1 MKSFKIALAQFSPH
15 IGNLEANAQK
25 MLEQANEAKKQNAD
39 LIIFPEL
46 SSIGYP
52 AEDLLLRPSLTKRTQ
67 QVFEQLKTVKDIV
80 MVFGFVNQTEDG
92 QRYNAAAVMKDGQV
106 LGVYNKQNLPNYSV
120 FDEKRY
126 FTEGH
131 QHLVF
136 EYLGHKF
143 GVLICEDV
151 WSLSTVQQLAQ
162 LNVETALVLNASP
175 YEVGKPQHRVET
187 MSALAKQMNLNLVY
201 ANQVGGQDDLIFDGT
216 SFVIAKNGSIVL
228 QAESFK
234 ESLYFAEYEAEQQA
248 FKANALPPALD
259 TMAEIYQ
266 SLVMATRD
274 YVQRSGFPGVI
285 LGLSGGIDSALTLAI
300 AADAIGADKVQA
312 VMMPYTYTA
321 QISVEDAAEQAKSMG
336 VTFGIAEINPIVN
349 SFMQTL
355 YPFFGNS
362 PADATEENLQ
372 ARARGTLLMGLS
384 NKFGNLVLSTG
395 NKSELA
401 VGYCTLYG
409 DMVGGFAVLKDVYKT
424 IVFELAKYRNSISD
438 KPVIPERV
446 ITRPPSAELRPD
458 QKDQDSLPPYDVLDP
473 ILYAY
478 IEEDMSQDDIIG
490 KGFDAEVVAKVIRL
504 VDFNEYKRRQG
515 AIGPRIS
522 SRAFSRERRYPIMNG
537 WKAGVKALSPIKKP
551 KHVFGLFYIDIFKSI
566 FYAQKKRPS

>member
-15 IGNLEANAQK
+15 IGNIEANAQK
-25 MLEQANEAKKQNAD
+25 MLEQINEAKKQKAD

-46 SSIGYP
+46 STVGYP
-52 AEDLLLRPSLTKRTQ
+52 AEDLLLRPSLAKRTQ
-67 QVFEQLKTVKDIV
+67 KAFELLSQVKDIV
-80 MVFGFVNQTEDG
+80 VVFGFVNQTEDG

-106 LGVYNKQNLPNYSV
+106 LGIYNKQNLPNYGV

-126 FTEGH
+126 FSEGQ

-143 GVLICEDV
+143 GVLICEDA
-151 WSLSTVQQLAQ
+151 WSLNTVHQLSQ
-162 LNVETALVLNASP
+162 LNVETILVLNASP
-175 YEVGKPQHRVET
+175 YEVGKPQHRLTT
-187 MSALAKQMNLNLVY
+187 MGELAKQLHVNLVY
-201 ANQVGGQDDLIFDGT
+201 TNQVCGQDDLIFDGT
-216 SFVIAKNGSIVL
+216 SFVINQDGSTAL
-228 QAESFK
+228 QAPSFK
-234 ESLYFAEYEAEQQA
+234 EDLYYAEYEVEQKA
-248 FKANALPPALD
+248 FKVTTITPVLE

-266 SLVMATRD
+266 GLVLATRD
-274 YVQRSGFPGVI
+274 YIQRSGFSGVI

-300 AADAIGADKVQA
+300 AVDAIGADKVQA

-321 QISVEDAAEQAKSMG
+321 QISIEDAAAQAKNMG
-336 VTFGIAEINPIVN
+336 VTFGIAEINPVVN
-349 SFMQTL
+349 SFMHTL

-372 ARARGTLLMGLS
+372 ARARGTLLMALS

-409 DMVGGFAVLKDVYKT
+409 DMVGGYAVLKDVYKT
-424 IVFELAKYRNSISD
+424 IVFELAKYRNSISET
-438 KPVIPERV
+438 PVIPERV

-458 QKDQDSLPPYDVLDP
+458 QKDQDSLPPYDILDA

-478 IEEDMSQDDIIG
+478 IEEDMSQDDIIA
-490 KGFDAEVVAKVIRL
+490 KGFEKEVVEKVIRL
-504 VDFNEYKRRQG
+504 VDRNEYKRRQG

-522 SRAFSRERRYPIMNG
+522 SRAFSRERRYPIANG
-537 WKAGVKALSPIKKP
+537 WAPGV
-551 KHVFGLFYIDIFKSI
+551 
-566 FYAQKKRPS
+566 

>member
-1 MKSFKIALAQFSPH
+1 M
-15 IGNLEANAQK
+15 
-25 MLEQANEAKKQNAD
+25 
-39 LIIFPEL
+39 
-46 SSIGYP
+46 
-52 AEDLLLRPSLTKRTQ
+52 
-67 QVFEQLKTVKDIV
+67 
-80 MVFGFVNQTEDG
+80 
-92 QRYNAAAVMKDGQV
+92 
-106 LGVYNKQNLPNYSV
+106 GVYNNQNLPNYCV

-151 WSLSTVQQLAQ
+151 WSLQTAQQLAQ
-162 LNVETALVLNASP
+162 LNVETVLVLNASP
-175 YEVGKPQHRVET
+175 YEVGKPQHRIDTLQE
-187 MSALAKQMNLNLVY
+187 LAKQLNLHLVY
-201 ANQVGGQDDLIFDGT
+201 TNQVGGQDDLIFDGT
-216 SFVIAKNGSIVL
+216 SFVINNSGDVAL
-228 QAESFK
+228 RAPSFQ
-234 ESLYFAEYEAEQQA
+234 ESLSIAEYQIENKAYKLSEAVPV
-248 FKANALPPALD
+248 LG

-300 AADAIGADKVQA
+300 AVDAIGADKVQA
-312 VMMPYTYTA
+312 VMMPYTYTS
-321 QISVEDAAEQAKSMG
+321 QISVEDATEQAKRMG
-336 VTFGIAEINPIVN
+336 VTFGIAEIHPIVN

-355 YPFFGNS
+355 FPFFGNS

-424 IVFELAKYRNSISD
+424 IVFELAKYRNTVGDTI
-438 KPVIPERV
+438 VIPERV

-458 QKDQDSLPPYDVLDP
+458 QKDQDSLPAYDVLDA

-478 IEEDMSQDDIIG
+478 IEEDQSQDDIIA
-490 KGFDAEVVAKVIRL
+490 KGFDKDLVEKVILL
-504 VDFNEYKRRQG
+504 VDRNEHKRRQG
-515 AIGPRIS
+515 AIGPRIT
-522 SRAFSRERRYPIMNG
+522 SRAFSRERRYPIVNG
-537 WKAGVKALSPIKKP
+537 WKAGV
-551 KHVFGLFYIDIFKSI
+551 
-566 FYAQKKRPS
+566 

>member
-216 SFVIAKNGSIVL
+216 SFVIAKNGSVVL

-362 PADATEENLQ
+362 PADTTEENLQ

-458 QKDQDSLPPYDVLDP
+458 QKDQDSLPPYDVLDA

-478 IEEDMSQDDIIG
+478 IEEDMSQDDIIA

-537 WKAGVKALSPIKKP
+537 WKAGV
-551 KHVFGLFYIDIFKSI
+551 
-566 FYAQKKRPS
+566 

>member
-537 WKAGVKALSPIKKP
+537 WKAGL
-551 KHVFGLFYIDIFKSI
+551 
-566 FYAQKKRPS
+566 

>member
-216 SFVIAKNGSIVL
+216 SFVIAKNGSVVL

-458 QKDQDSLPPYDVLDP
+458 QKDQDSLPPYDVLDA

-478 IEEDMSQDDIIG
+478 IEEDMSQDDIIA
-490 KGFDAEVVAKVIRL
+490 KGFDAEVVTKVIRL

-537 WKAGVKALSPIKKP
+537 WKAGI
-551 KHVFGLFYIDIFKSI
+551 
-566 FYAQKKRPS
+566 

>member
-216 SFVIAKNGSIVL
+216 SFVIAKNGSVVL

-300 AADAIGADKVQA
+300 AADAIGSDKVQA

-458 QKDQDSLPPYDVLDP
+458 QKDQDSLPPYDVLDA

-478 IEEDMSQDDIIG
+478 IEEDMSQDDIIA

-537 WKAGVKALSPIKKP
+537 WKAGL
-551 KHVFGLFYIDIFKSI
+551 
-566 FYAQKKRPS
+566 

>member
-92 QRYNAAAVMKDGQV
+92 QRHNAAAVMKDGQV

-458 QKDQDSLPPYDVLDP
+458 QKDQDSLPPYDVLDA

-537 WKAGVKALSPIKKP
+537 WKAGV
-551 KHVFGLFYIDIFKSI
+551 
-566 FYAQKKRPS
+566 

>member
-216 SFVIAKNGSIVL
+216 SFVIAKNGSVVL

-248 FKANALPPALD
+248 FNANALPPALD

-409 DMVGGFAVLKDVYKT
+409 DMVGGFSVLKDVYKT

-458 QKDQDSLPPYDVLDP
+458 QKDQDSLPPYDVLDA

-478 IEEDMSQDDIIG
+478 IEEDMSQDDIIA

-537 WKAGVKALSPIKKP
+537 WKAGI
-551 KHVFGLFYIDIFKSI
+551 
-566 FYAQKKRPS
+566 

>member
-1 MKSFKIALAQFSPH
+1 MKSFKIALAQFSPVVGD
-15 IGNLEANAQK
+15 IDANVQK
-25 MLEQANEAKKQNAD
+25 MIDQANEATKQNAD
-39 LIIFPEL
+39 LIVFPEL
-46 SSIGYP
+46 STIGYR
-52 AEDLLLRPSLTKRTQ
+52 AEDLFLRPSLTKRSENAFKALS
-67 QVFEQLKTVKDIV
+67 QVKNIV

-92 QRYNAAAVMKDGQV
+92 QRYNSAAVMKDGQI
-106 LGVYNKQNLPNYSV
+106 LGIYNKQNLPNYSV

-126 FTEGH
+126 FSEGH

-151 WSLSTVQQLAQ
+151 WSLPTVQQLAR

-175 YEVGKPQHRVET
+175 YEVGKPQHRVAT
-187 MSALAKQMNLNLVY
+187 MSELAKQLNINLVY
-201 ANQVGGQDDLIFDGT
+201 TNQVGGQDDLIFDGT
-216 SFVIAKNGSIVL
+216 SFVVNNSGTIAT
-228 QAESFK
+228 QAATFK
-234 ESLYFAEYEAEQQA
+234 EELLIAEYEIENKA
-248 FKANALPPALD
+248 FKQGSIAPALD

-266 SLVMATRD
+266 SLVVATRD
-274 YVQRSGFPGVI
+274 YVTRSGFPGVI

-300 AADAIGADKVQA
+300 AVDAIGADKVQA

-321 QISVEDAAEQAKSMG
+321 QISVEDAAEQAKNMG

-372 ARARGTLLMGLS
+372 ARSRGTLLMGLS

-424 IVFELAKYRNSISD
+424 IVFELAKYRNSISET
-438 KPVIPERV
+438 PVIPERV

-458 QKDQDSLPPYDVLDP
+458 QKDQDSLPAYDVLDA

-478 IEEDMSQDDIIG
+478 IEEDVSQDDIIA
-490 KGFDAEVVAKVIRL
+490 KGFDKDVVEKVIKL
-504 VDFNEYKRRQG
+504 VDRNEYKRRQG
-515 AIGPRIS
+515 AIGPRIT
-522 SRAFSRERRYPIMNG
+522 SRAFSRERRYPIVNG
-537 WKAGVKALSPIKKP
+537 WKPGI
-551 KHVFGLFYIDIFKSI
+551 
-566 FYAQKKRPS
+566 

>member
-216 SFVIAKNGSIVL
+216 SFVIAKNGSVVL

-312 VMMPYTYTA
+312 VMMPYTYTS
-321 QISVEDAAEQAKSMG
+321 QISVEDAAAQAKTMG
-336 VTFGIAEINPIVN
+336 ITFGIAEINPIVN

-355 YPFFGNS
+355 YPFFGNA

-395 NKSELA
+395 NKSELS

-458 QKDQDSLPPYDVLDP
+458 QKDQDSLPPYDVLDA

-478 IEEDMSQDDIIG
+478 IEEDMSQDDIIA

-537 WKAGVKALSPIKKP
+537 WKAGV
-551 KHVFGLFYIDIFKSI
+551 
-566 FYAQKKRPS
+566 

>member
-1 MKSFKIALAQFSPH
+1 MKSFKVALAQFSPY
-15 IGNLEANAQK
+15 IGNIESNVQR
-25 MLEQANEAKKQNAD
+25 MIEQANAAKAQNAE
-39 LIIFPEL
+39 LIVFPEL
-46 SSIGYP
+46 SVLGYP
-52 AEDLLLRPSLTKRTQ
+52 AEDLLLRPSLHKRTQ
-67 QVFEQLKTVKDIV
+67 QAFEQLATVKDIV

-92 QRYNAAAVMKDGQV
+92 QRHNAAAVMKDGQV

-151 WSLSTVQQLAQ
+151 WSLQTAQQLAQ
-162 LNVETALVLNASP
+162 LNVETVLVLNASP
-175 YEVGKPQHRVET
+175 YEVGKPQHRIDTLQE
-187 MSALAKQMNLNLVY
+187 LAKQLNLHLVY
-201 ANQVGGQDDLIFDGT
+201 TNQVGGQDDLIFDGT
-216 SFVIAKNGSIVL
+216 SFVINNSGDVAL
-228 QAESFK
+228 RAPSFQ
-234 ESLYFAEYEAEQQA
+234 ESLSIAEYQIEN
-248 FKANALPPALD
+248 KAYKLSKAVPVLG

-300 AADAIGADKVQA
+300 AVDAIGADKVQA
-312 VMMPYTYTA
+312 VMMPYTYTS
-321 QISVEDAAEQAKSMG
+321 QISVEDATEQAKRMG
-336 VTFGIAEINPIVN
+336 VTFGIAEIHPIVN

-355 YPFFGNS
+355 FPFFGNS

-424 IVFELAKYRNSISD
+424 IVFELAKYRNTVGDTI
-438 KPVIPERV
+438 VIPERV
-446 ITRPPSAELRPD
+446 INRPPSAELRPD
-458 QKDQDSLPPYDVLDP
+458 QKDQDSLPAYDVLDA

-478 IEEDMSQDDIIG
+478 IEEDQSQDDIIA
-490 KGFDAEVVAKVIRL
+490 KGFDKDVVEKVILL
-504 VDFNEYKRRQG
+504 VDRNEHKRRQG
-515 AIGPRIS
+515 AIGPRIT
-522 SRAFSRERRYPIMNG
+522 SRAFSRERRYPIVNG
-537 WKAGVKALSPIKKP
+537 WKAGV
-551 KHVFGLFYIDIFKSI
+551 
-566 FYAQKKRPS
+566 

>member
-1 MKSFKIALAQFSPH
+1 MKSFKIALAQFSPVVGD
-15 IGNLEANAQK
+15 IDANVQK
-25 MLEQANEAKKQNAD
+25 MIDQANEATKQNAD
-39 LIIFPEL
+39 LIVFPEL
-46 SSIGYP
+46 STIGYR
-52 AEDLLLRPSLTKRTQ
+52 AEDLFLRPSLTKRSENAFKALS
-67 QVFEQLKTVKDIV
+67 QVKNIV

-92 QRYNAAAVMKDGQV
+92 QRYNSAAVMKDGQI
-106 LGVYNKQNLPNYSV
+106 LGIYNKQNLPNYSV

-126 FTEGH
+126 FSEGH

-151 WSLSTVQQLAQ
+151 WSLPTVQQLAR

-175 YEVGKPQHRVET
+175 YEVGKPQHRVAT
-187 MSALAKQMNLNLVY
+187 MSELAKQLNINLVY
-201 ANQVGGQDDLIFDGT
+201 TNQVGGQDDLIFDGT
-216 SFVIAKNGSIVL
+216 SFVVNNSGTIAT
-228 QAESFK
+228 QAATFK
-234 ESLYFAEYEAEQQA
+234 EELLIAEYEIENKA
-248 FKANALPPALD
+248 FKQGSIAPALD

-266 SLVMATRD
+266 SLVVATRD
-274 YVQRSGFPGVI
+274 YVTRSGFPGVI

-300 AADAIGADKVQA
+300 AVDAIGADKVQA

-321 QISVEDAAEQAKSMG
+321 QISVEDAAEQAKNMG

-372 ARARGTLLMGLS
+372 ARSRGTLLMGLS

-424 IVFELAKYRNSISD
+424 IVFELAKYRNSISET
-438 KPVIPERV
+438 PVIPERV

-458 QKDQDSLPPYDVLDP
+458 QKDQDSLPAYDVLDA
-473 ILYAY
+473 ILSAY
-478 IEEDMSQDDIIG
+478 IEEDVSQDDIIA
-490 KGFDAEVVAKVIRL
+490 KGFDKDVVEKVIKL
-504 VDFNEYKRRQG
+504 VDRNEYKRRQG
-515 AIGPRIS
+515 AIGPRIT
-522 SRAFSRERRYPIMNG
+522 SRAFSRERRYPIVNG
-537 WKAGVKALSPIKKP
+537 WKPGI
-551 KHVFGLFYIDIFKSI
+551 
-566 FYAQKKRPS
+566 

>member
-15 IGNLEANAQK
+15 IGNIEANAQK
-25 MLEQANEAKKQNAD
+25 MLDQINEAKKQKAD

-46 SSIGYP
+46 STLGYP
-52 AEDLLLRPSLTKRTQ
+52 AEDLLLRPSLAKRTQ
-67 QVFEQLKTVKDIV
+67 KAFEQLSQVKDIV

-92 QRYNAAAVMKDGQV
+92 HRYNAAAVMKDGQV
-106 LGVYNKQNLPNYSV
+106 LGIYNKQNLPNYSV

-126 FTEGH
+126 FSEGH

-143 GVLICEDV
+143 GVLICEDI
-151 WSLSTVQQLAQ
+151 WSLSTVHQLSQ

-175 YEVGKPQHRVET
+175 YEVGKPQHRLTT
-187 MSALAKQMNLNLVY
+187 MSELAKQLNINLVY
-201 ANQVGGQDDLIFDGT
+201 TNQVGGQDDLIFDGT
-216 SFVIAKNGSIVL
+216 SFVINKDGGIAL
-228 QAESFK
+228 QAPSFK
-234 ESLYFAEYEAEQQA
+234 EDLYYAEYAAEQQA
-248 FKANALPPALD
+248 YKVGAVTPVLD

-266 SLVMATRD
+266 GLVLATRD
-274 YVQRSGFPGVI
+274 YIQRSGFPGVI

-300 AADAIGADKVQA
+300 AVDAIGSDKVQA

-321 QISVEDAAEQAKSMG
+321 QISVEDAAAQAKNMG
-336 VTFGIAEINPIVN
+336 VTFGIAEINPIVH

-362 PADATEENLQ
+362 PADTTEENLQ
-372 ARARGTLLMGLS
+372 ARSRGTLLMALS
-384 NKFGNLVLSTG
+384 NKFGNLVLATG
-395 NKSELA
+395 NKSELS

-409 DMVGGFAVLKDVYKT
+409 DMAGGYAVLKDVYKT
-424 IVFELAKYRNSISD
+424 IVFELAKYRNSISET
-438 KPVIPERV
+438 PVIPERV

-458 QKDQDSLPPYDVLDP
+458 QKDQDSLPAYDVLDA

-478 IEEDMSQDDIIG
+478 IEEDMSQDDIIA
-490 KGFDAEVVAKVIRL
+490 KGFKKEVVEKIIRL
-504 VDFNEYKRRQG
+504 VDRNEYKRRQA

-522 SRAFSRERRYPIMNG
+522 SRSFSRERRYPIMNG
-537 WKAGVKALSPIKKP
+537 WAPGA
-551 KHVFGLFYIDIFKSI
+551 
-566 FYAQKKRPS
+566 

>member
-1 MKSFKIALAQFSPH
+1 MKSFKIALAQFSPF
-15 IGNLEANAQK
+15 IGDLDSNVQK
-25 MLEQANEAKKQNAD
+25 MIEQANEAKKQNAE
-39 LIIFPEL
+39 IIVFPEL
-46 SSIGYP
+46 SIIGYP
-52 AEDLLLRPSLTKRTQ
+52 AEDLFLRPSLAKRTAQ
-67 QVFEQLKTVKDIV
+67 AFEKLATIKDIV
-80 MVFGFVNQTEDG
+80 LVFGFVNLTDDG

-106 LGVYNKQNLPNYSV
+106 LGIYNKQNLPNYSV

-126 FTEGH
+126 FNEGH

-151 WSLSTVQQLAQ
+151 WSLNTVQQLAQ
-162 LNVETALVLNASP
+162 LNVESVLVLNASP
-175 YEVGKPQHRVET
+175 YEVGKPQHRIVTLKE
-187 MSALAKQMNLNLVY
+187 LAKQLNLHLVY
-201 ANQVGGQDDLIFDGT
+201 VNQVGGQDDLIFDGT
-216 SFVIAKNGSIVL
+216 SFVINQSGEVAL
-228 QAESFK
+228 QAPSFI
-234 ESLYFAEYEAEQQA
+234 EDLYFTEYQIENKSYQVVETA
-248 FKANALPPALD
+248 PALS

-266 SLVMATRD
+266 GLVLATRD

-300 AADAIGADKVQA
+300 AVDAIGADKVQA
-312 VMMPYTYTA
+312 VMMPYTYTS
-321 QISVEDAAEQAKSMG
+321 QISVEDATEQAKRMG
-336 VTFGIAEINPIVN
+336 VTFGIAEIHPIVN

-395 NKSELA
+395 NKSELS

-424 IVFELAKYRNSISD
+424 IVFELAKYRNSISET
-438 KPVIPERV
+438 PVIPERV

-458 QKDQDSLPPYDVLDP
+458 QKDQDSLPAYDILDA

-478 IEEDMSQDDIIG
+478 IEEEQSQEDIIA
-490 KGFDAEVVAKVIRL
+490 KGFEREVVEKVIRL
-504 VDFNEYKRRQG
+504 IDRNEYKRRQG
-515 AIGPRIS
+515 SIGPRIS
-522 SRAFSRERRYPIMNG
+522 SRAFSRERRYPIVNG
-537 WKAGVKALSPIKKP
+537 WKPGV
-551 KHVFGLFYIDIFKSI
+551 
-566 FYAQKKRPS
+566 

>member
-15 IGNLEANAQK
+15 IGNIEANAEK
-25 MLEQANEAKKQNAD
+25 MQQLANEAKKQKSD

-46 SSIGYP
+46 STIGYP
-52 AEDLLLRPSLTKRTQ
+52 AEDLLLRPSLSKRTQ
-67 QVFEQLKTVKDIV
+67 QAFEQLSQVKDIV

-92 QRYNAAAVMKDGQV
+92 QRYNSAAVMKDGKI
-106 LGVYNKQNLPNYSV
+106 LGIYNKQNLPNYGV

-126 FTEGH
+126 FNEGH

-143 GVLICEDV
+143 GLLICEDI
-151 WSLSTVQQLAQ
+151 WSLNTVQQLAQ
-162 LNVETALVLNASP
+162 LNVETVLVLNASP
-175 YEVGKPQHRVET
+175 YEVGKPQHRINT
-187 MSALAKQMNLNLVY
+187 MQELAKQLNIHLVY

-216 SFVIAKNGSIVL
+216 SFVINKDGAVAL
-228 QAESFK
+228 QAPSFQEALFYTDYIAEHQSYKIAES
-234 ESLYFAEYEAEQQA
+234 S
-248 FKANALPPALD
+248 PTLD

-266 SLVMATRD
+266 ALVMATRD

-312 VMMPYTYTA
+312 VMMPYTYTS
-321 QISVEDAAEQAKSMG
+321 QISVEDAAAQAKTMG
-336 VTFGIAEINPIVN
+336 ITFGIAEINPIVN

-355 YPFFGNS
+355 YPFFGNA

-395 NKSELA
+395 NKSELS

-409 DMVGGFAVLKDVYKT
+409 DMVGGFVVLKDVYKT
-424 IVFELAKYRNSISD
+424 IVFELAKYRNSISET
-438 KPVIPERV
+438 PVIPERV

-458 QKDQDSLPPYDVLDP
+458 QTDQDSLPHYDVLDA

-478 IEEDMSQDDIIG
+478 IEEDMSQDDIIA
-490 KGFDAEVVAKVIRL
+490 KGFDAEVVKKVIRL

-522 SRAFSRERRYPIMNG
+522 SRAFSRERRYPIING
-537 WKAGVKALSPIKKP
+537 WKAGV
-551 KHVFGLFYIDIFKSI
+551 
-566 FYAQKKRPS
+566 

>member
-216 SFVIAKNGSIVL
+216 SFVIAKNGSVVL

-234 ESLYFAEYEAEQQA
+234 ESLYFAEYETEQQA

-458 QKDQDSLPPYDVLDP
+458 QKDQDSLPPYDVLDA

-478 IEEDMSQDDIIG
+478 IEEDMSQDDIIA

-537 WKAGVKALSPIKKP
+537 WKAGL
-551 KHVFGLFYIDIFKSI
+551 
-566 FYAQKKRPS
+566 

>member
-15 IGNLEANAQK
+15 IGNIEANAQK
-25 MLEQANEAKKQNAD
+25 MIEQANQAKKQNAD
-39 LIIFPEL
+39 LIVFPEL
-46 SSIGYP
+46 SLIGYP
-52 AEDLLLRPSLTKRTQ
+52 AEDLLIRPSLAKRTQ
-67 QVFEQLKTVKDIV
+67 KGIEQLSQVKDIV

-92 QRYNAAAVMKDGQV
+92 ERYNAAVVMKDGQV
-106 LGVYNKQNLPNYSV
+106 LGIYNKQNLPHYGI

-126 FTEGH
+126 FNEGH

-151 WSLSTVQQLAQ
+151 WSLNTVHQLSQ
-162 LNVETALVLNASP
+162 LNVDTILVLNASP
-175 YEVGKPQHRVET
+175 YEVGKPQHRVAT
-187 MSALAKQMNLNLVY
+187 MRKLAKQLNINLAY
-201 ANQVGGQDDLIFDGT
+201 INQVGGQDDLIFDGT
-216 SFVIAKNGSIVL
+216 SFVINQDGEVAL
-228 QAESFK
+228 QAPSFQ
-234 ESLYFAEYEAEQQA
+234 EELYYTEYLAEQKT
-248 FKANALPPALD
+248 FKVVESTPALD

-266 SLVMATRD
+266 GLVLATRD

-300 AADAIGADKVQA
+300 AVDAIGADKVQA

-321 QISVEDAAEQAKSMG
+321 PMSVEDAAAQAKSMG
-336 VTFGIAEINPIVN
+336 VTFGIAEIHPIVN

-362 PADATEENLQ
+362 PADTTEENLQ
-372 ARARGTLLMGLS
+372 ARTRGTLLMGLS
-384 NKFGNLVLSTG
+384 NKFGNLVLATG
-395 NKSELA
+395 NKSEIS

-409 DMVGGFAVLKDVYKT
+409 DMVGGYSVLKDVYKT
-424 IVFELAKYRNSISD
+424 IVFELAKYRNSISET
-438 KPVIPERV
+438 PVIPERV

-458 QKDQDSLPPYDVLDP
+458 QKDQDSLPPYDILDA

-478 IEEDMSQDDIIG
+478 IEEDMSQDDIIA
-490 KGFDAEVVAKVIRL
+490 KGFEKEVVEKIIRL
-504 VDFNEYKRRQG
+504 VDQNEYKRRQG

-522 SRAFSRERRYPIMNG
+522 SRAFSRERRYPIVNG
-537 WKAGVKALSPIKKP
+537 WTPGV
-551 KHVFGLFYIDIFKSI
+551 
-566 FYAQKKRPS
+566 

>member
-80 MVFGFVNQTEDG
+80 MFFGFVNQTEDG

-216 SFVIAKNGSIVL
+216 SFVIAKNGSVIL

-458 QKDQDSLPPYDVLDP
+458 QKDQDSLPPYDVLDA

-478 IEEDMSQDDIIG
+478 IEEDMSQDDIIA

-537 WKAGVKALSPIKKP
+537 WKAGV
-551 KHVFGLFYIDIFKSI
+551 
-566 FYAQKKRPS
+566 

>member
-15 IGNLEANAQK
+15 IGNIDANAQK
-25 MLEQANEAKKQNAD
+25 MIEQALEAKKQHAD

-46 SSIGYP
+46 SVIGYP
-52 AEDLLLRPSLTKRTQ
+52 AEDLLLRPALAQRIQKA
-67 QVFEQLKTVKDIV
+67 FEKLAEVKDIV
-80 MVFGFVNQTEDG
+80 MVFGFVHQTQEG
-92 QRYNAAAVMKDGQV
+92 QRYNSAAVMKDGQV
-106 LGVYNKQNLPNYSV
+106 LGIYNKHNLPNYSV

-126 FTEGH
+126 FNEGH

-143 GVLICEDV
+143 GVLICEDI
-151 WSLSTVQQLAQ
+151 WSLNTVKQVAQ
-162 LNVETALVLNASP
+162 LNVDSILVLNASP
-175 YEVGKPQHRVET
+175 YEVGKPQHRVQTLTEL
-187 MSALAKQMNLNLVY
+187 SKQFNVNLIYV
-201 ANQVGGQDDLIFDGT
+201 NQVGGQDDLIFDGS
-216 SFVIAKNGSIVL
+216 SFIVNHDSSL
-228 QAESFK
+228 ALKAPSFK
-234 ESLYFAEYEAEQQA
+234 EALYFTDFNPEDKK
-248 FKANALPPALD
+248 FNITDPSPNLD
-259 TMAEIYQ
+259 AIAEIYQ
-266 SLVMATRD
+266 GLVMATRD

-300 AADAIGADKVQA
+300 AVDALGPDKVQA

-321 QISVEDAAEQAKSMG
+321 QISVEDASEQARRMG
-336 VTFGIAEINPIVN
+336 VTFGIAEIHNIVN

-372 ARARGTLLMGLS
+372 ARARGTVLMGLS

-424 IVFELAKYRNSISD
+424 IVFELAKYRNSLSD
-438 KPVIPERV
+438 TPVIPERV

-458 QKDQDSLPPYDVLDP
+458 QKDQDSLPAYDILDA

-478 IEEDMSQDDIIG
+478 IEEDQSQADIIA
-490 KGFDAEVVAKVIRL
+490 KGFDQAVVEKVIRL
-504 VDFNEYKRRQG
+504 VDQNEYKRRQG

-522 SRAFSRERRYPIMNG
+522 SRAFSRERRYPIVNG
-537 WKAGVKALSPIKKP
+537 WRADDA
-551 KHVFGLFYIDIFKSI
+551 
-566 FYAQKKRPS
+566 

>member
-1 MKSFKIALAQFSPH
+1 MKSFKIALAQFSPF
-15 IGNLEANAQK
+15 IGDLDSNVQK
-25 MLEQANEAKKQNAD
+25 MIEQANEAKKQNAE
-39 LIIFPEL
+39 IIVFPEL
-46 SSIGYP
+46 SIIGYP
-52 AEDLLLRPSLTKRTQ
+52 AEDLFLRPSLAKRTAQ
-67 QVFEQLKTVKDIV
+67 AFEKLATIKDIV
-80 MVFGFVNQTEDG
+80 LVFGFVNLTDDG

-106 LGVYNKQNLPNYSV
+106 LGIYNKQNLPNYSV

-126 FTEGH
+126 FNEGH

-151 WSLSTVQQLAQ
+151 WSLNTVQQLTQ
-162 LNVETALVLNASP
+162 LNVESVLVLNASP
-175 YEVGKPQHRVET
+175 YEVGKPQHRIVTLKE
-187 MSALAKQMNLNLVY
+187 LAKQLNLHLVY
-201 ANQVGGQDDLIFDGT
+201 VNQVGGQDDLIFDGT
-216 SFVIAKNGSIVL
+216 SFVINQSGEVAL
-228 QAESFK
+228 QAPSFI
-234 ESLYFAEYEAEQQA
+234 EDLYFTEYQIENKSYQVVETA
-248 FKANALPPALD
+248 PALS

-266 SLVMATRD
+266 GLVLATRD

-300 AADAIGADKVQA
+300 AVDAIGADKVQA
-312 VMMPYTYTA
+312 VMMPYTYTS
-321 QISVEDAAEQAKSMG
+321 QISVEDATEQAKRMG
-336 VTFGIAEINPIVN
+336 VTFGIAEIHPIVN

-395 NKSELA
+395 NKSELS

-424 IVFELAKYRNSISD
+424 IVFELAKYRNSISET
-438 KPVIPERV
+438 PVIPERV

-458 QKDQDSLPPYDVLDP
+458 QKDQDSLPAYDILDA

-478 IEEDMSQDDIIG
+478 IEEEQSQEDIIA
-490 KGFDAEVVAKVIRL
+490 KGFEREVVEKVIRL
-504 VDFNEYKRRQG
+504 VDRNEYKRRQG
-515 AIGPRIS
+515 SIGPRIS
-522 SRAFSRERRYPIMNG
+522 SRAFSRERRYPIVNG
-537 WKAGVKALSPIKKP
+537 WKPGV
-551 KHVFGLFYIDIFKSI
+551 
-566 FYAQKKRPS
+566 

>member
-1 MKSFKIALAQFSPH
+1 MKSYKIALSQFSPYV
-15 IGNLEANAQK
+15 GNIELNVQR
-25 MLEQANEAKKQNAD
+25 MIEQANQAKKQNAD
-39 LIIFPEL
+39 IIVFPEL
-46 SSIGYP
+46 STIGYP
-52 AEDLLLRPSLTKRTQ
+52 AEDLLLRPSLTKRTAQ
-67 QVFEQLKTVKDIV
+67 AFEQLASVKDIV
-80 MVFGFVNQTEDG
+80 MVFGFVNNTEDG
-92 QRYNAAAVMKDGQV
+92 QRYNSAAVMKDGQV

-126 FTEGH
+126 FNEGH

-151 WSLSTVQQLAQ
+151 WSLQTVQQLAQ
-162 LNVETALVLNASP
+162 LNVETVLVLNASP
-175 YEVGKPQHRVET
+175 YEVGKPQHRILTLKE
-187 MSALAKQMNLNLVY
+187 LAKQLNLHLVY
-201 ANQVGGQDDLIFDGT
+201 SNQVGGQDDLVFDGT
-216 SFVIAKNGSIVL
+216 SFIINNNGEVAF
-228 QAESFK
+228 QAPSFK
-234 ESLYFAEYEAEQQA
+234 EDLYIIDYEIEN
-248 FKANALPPALD
+248 KAYKAVAPTPALD

-300 AADAIGADKVQA
+300 AVDAIGADKVQA
-312 VMMPYTYTA
+312 VMMPYTYTS
-321 QISVEDAAEQAKSMG
+321 QISVEDATEQAKRMG
-336 VTFGIAEINPIVN
+336 VTFGIAEIHPIVN

-355 YPFFGNS
+355 FPFFGNS

-424 IVFELAKYRNSISD
+424 IVFELAKYRNSISET
-438 KPVIPERV
+438 PVIPERV

-458 QKDQDSLPPYDVLDP
+458 QKDQDSLPAYDVLDA

-478 IEEDMSQDDIIG
+478 IEEDMSQDDIIS
-490 KGFDAEVVAKVIRL
+490 KGFDKEVVEKVIHL
-504 VDFNEYKRRQG
+504 VDRNEYKRRQG
-515 AIGPRIS
+515 SIGPRIS
-522 SRAFSRERRYPIMNG
+522 SRAFSRERRYPIVNG
-537 WKAGVKALSPIKKP
+537 WKPGV
-551 KHVFGLFYIDIFKSI
+551 
-566 FYAQKKRPS
+566 

>member
-1 MKSFKIALAQFSPH
+1 MKSFKIALAQFSPF
-15 IGNLEANAQK
+15 IGDLDSNVQK
-25 MLEQANEAKKQNAD
+25 MIEQANEAKKQNAE
-39 LIIFPEL
+39 IIVFPEL
-46 SSIGYP
+46 SIIGYP
-52 AEDLLLRPSLTKRTQ
+52 AEDLFLRPSLAKRTAQ
-67 QVFEQLKTVKDIV
+67 AFEKLATIKDIV
-80 MVFGFVNQTEDG
+80 LVFGFVNLTDDG

-106 LGVYNKQNLPNYSV
+106 LGIYNKQNLPNYSV

-126 FTEGH
+126 FNEGH

-143 GVLICEDV
+143 GLLICEDV
-151 WSLSTVQQLAQ
+151 WSLNTVQQLAQ
-162 LNVETALVLNASP
+162 LNVESVLVLNASP
-175 YEVGKPQHRVET
+175 YEVGKPQHRIVTLKE
-187 MSALAKQMNLNLVY
+187 LAKQLNLHLVY
-201 ANQVGGQDDLIFDGT
+201 VNQVGGQDDLIFDGT
-216 SFVIAKNGSIVL
+216 SFVINQSGEVAL
-228 QAESFK
+228 QAPSFI
-234 ESLYFAEYEAEQQA
+234 EDLYFTEYQIENKSYQVVETA
-248 FKANALPPALD
+248 PALS

-266 SLVMATRD
+266 GLVLATRD

-300 AADAIGADKVQA
+300 AVDAIGADKVQA
-312 VMMPYTYTA
+312 VMMPYTYTS
-321 QISVEDAAEQAKSMG
+321 QISVEDATEQAKRMG
-336 VTFGIAEINPIVN
+336 VTFGIAEIHPIVN

-395 NKSELA
+395 NKSELS

-424 IVFELAKYRNSISD
+424 IVFELAKYRNSISET
-438 KPVIPERV
+438 PVIPERV

-458 QKDQDSLPPYDVLDP
+458 QKDQDSLPAYDILDA

-478 IEEDMSQDDIIG
+478 IEEEQSQEDIIA
-490 KGFDAEVVAKVIRL
+490 KGFEREVVEKVIRL
-504 VDFNEYKRRQG
+504 VDRNEYKRRQG
-515 AIGPRIS
+515 SIGPRIS
-522 SRAFSRERRYPIMNG
+522 SRAFSRERRYPIVNG
-537 WKAGVKALSPIKKP
+537 WKPGV
-551 KHVFGLFYIDIFKSI
+551 
-566 FYAQKKRPS
+566 